1 MQVTQL
7 AVYPIK
13 STGQVPLE
21 SAVVTPRGF
30 KHDRRWLLVDEND
43 RFITQRQYP
52 LLALV
57 RTEFVESGL
66 LISRPDAEGIYVP
79 TPAENGVLKTVTV
92 WKDCCNAR
100 DAGDE
105 AAEWFS
111 RVLGMMCRLVYQPD
125 HSIRPTDARYSGT
138 GDHTSFA
145 DGFPFLLTNEASLL
159 DLNDRLTDAVA
170 MSRFRPN
177 IVFSGQQPFQEDGW
191 SRIQV
196 GDIAFRVVKPC
207 SRCVMTTVNPDNGQK
222 EGREPLM
229 TLSRYRRTDMG
240 VIFGQNLI
248 PDQEGIIR
256 VGDRVRILDSRV

>member
-1 MQVTQL
+1 MQITQL

-13 STGQVPLE
+13 STRQVPLE
-21 SAVVTPRGF
+21 RAIVTPRGF
-30 KHDRRWLLVDEND
+30 KDDRRWLLVDKHD

-57 RTEFVESGL
+57 GTEFVENGL
-66 LISRPDAEGIYVP
+66 LISRPDVESIHVP
-79 TPAENGVLKTVTV
+79 TPADSRVLKTVTV
-92 WKDCCNAR
+92 WKDHCNTL

-105 AAEWFS
+105 AADWFS
-111 RVLGMMCRLVYQPD
+111 HLLGMECRLVYQPD
-125 HSIRPTDARYSGT
+125 SSIRPTDAKYSKT

-145 DGFPFLLTNEASLL
+145 DGFPFLLTNEASLE
-159 DLNDRLTDAVA
+159 DLNGRLTDIVT

-177 IVFSGQQPFQEDGW
+177 IVISGHQPFEEDNW

-196 GDIAFRVVKPC
+196 GDITFRVAKPC
-207 SRCVMTTVNPDNGQK
+207 SRCIMTTVNPENGKK

-229 TLSRYRRTDMG
+229 TLSRYRRTEMG

-248 PDQEGIIR
+248 PEQEGVIR
-256 VGDRVRILDSRV
+256 LGDIVSILE